1 MEQLIGLST
10 AGDHV
15 NAEHINNFRQDAI
28 RVIGHDT
35 AIRNCVVTDLLS
47 YVPKSVIDNPNP
59 INKLFYQ
66 QALALREDAH
76 RDGVQII
83 PPSMVEGCH
92 NQQYAASMVENV
104 LIENCS
110 FEAPWSHLQPIFM
123 GDGLGK
129 NIIIH
134 NNRMN
139 SGSEHQISLYG
150 LIDGSIKGNTS
161 NGEPA
166 KVRLRPC
173 RIGGGMKGFPRVWI
187 RSFLDE
193 QYDYV
198 DGHLIYHDDPAYL
211 LDQRRSTDLP
221 GNNIYLDNFDWE
233 GFRAA
238 VVNHMQCYPIHG
250 AQAACVEFLKLAQ
263 GYGVVK

>member
-1 MEQLIGLST
+1 MQKLIGLSA

-15 NAEHINNFRQDAI
+15 NGEHFNDFRQDAI
-28 RVIGHDT
+28 RAIGHNT
-35 AIRNCVVTDLLS
+35 AIRNCVVTDLAS
-47 YVPKSVIDNPNP
+47 YVPKHVRDKPNP
-59 INKLFYQ
+59 INNLWFAEQ
-66 QALALREDAH
+66 LTLADEAH

-83 PPSMVEGCH
+83 PPNMIASCH
-92 NQQYAASMVENV
+92 NQQYAASVIENV

-110 FEAPWSHLQPIFM
+110 FEAHWSKLQPIFM

-150 LIDGSIKGNTS
+150 LIDGSIKGNTA

-166 KVRLRPC
+166 KVRLRAC
-173 RIGGGMKGFPRVWI
+173 RIGGGMKGYPRVWI

-193 QYDYV
+193 RYDYV
-198 DGHLIYHDDPAYL
+198 EGSLLYHDDPDYL
-211 LDQRRSTDLP
+211 QDQRRSTDLP
-221 GNNIYLDNFDWE
+221 GNNIHLDNFDLD
-233 GFRAA
+233 GFREA
-238 VVNHMQCYPIHG
+238 VVHHMTVNEVHG
-250 AQAACVEFLKLAQ
+250 AEAACLEFLKLAMQ
-263 GYGVVK
+263 YGVEA